1 MMKEV
6 DNMIDKS
13 NLTLRML
20 GYYNNPGQ
28 FLKEETENIEFAK
41 ALGKQLAISFA
52 EIDDVNHDSN
62 FADALKNGV
71 FILRD
76 RDSNLYAFW
85 PKEGIARVSNVT
97 YSRDD
102 ITILPLEY
110 KYWFTPGKTIQI
122 GFIGSSNPSNFS
134 QETLFE
140 HLRSLDSIGKT
151 IRLFFSTS
159 REPIIGEIVSIGK
172 DYLSIRDES
181 SNLKYV
187 TNGFSIDFP
196 SEINDSLV
204 INKNNNDVVPVMGTI
219 VKYHTKNGFGF
230 IRSLEGETYGLRK
243 IELLE
248 ESLSLGSKVVF
259 STRTERY
266 PNGKT
271 MEHAISVHSSAPV
284 SICLALAQ
292 NLRENKKL
300 RHAKNVLQHI
310 LDVFPDNQE
319 ALAEQLK
326 LSNTKGMDEDTVLF
340 NHACE
345 MLVNPS
351 TVQDAIDQFK
361 EILGRGKKIK
371 DCINRIALGYYNL
384 YNGEKDDEMKNVYRK
399 QLYDFLKNNHSKLT
413 PSGSLNL
420 RLQYFQKLGM
430 DKEYIETLDSVLQD
444 PQTEINKRAK
454 MLCLKA
460 YKYISIGRLEE
471 SISFARE
478 SLHYSS
484 FWNKAELLLP
494 ECTHMDNLPTEL
506 RPIQSISTL
515 IDNTPLDNIS
525 DIEKMPIL
533 SKHDIMYQNKVL
545 YKAKK
550 NNLNFAAEYISILA
564 DNVSQNS
571 QKFDSALFLWRE
583 LFKMMSQFGYFAQ
596 NNFAIALSR
605 ILNVS
610 IVKDSTIESSYMWKN
625 KKSWTEVLDEKND
638 ITKEQWQQIL
648 YVFVGCDYVIKPLE
662 KYIST
667 SVVLKE
673 SLKKH
678 FNIIWNDFSRLSDVR
693 DYTEYNASDEE
704 ALAVLNNTLKKKKT
718 LLDQFTSLSE
728 LEYRKEPFT
737 KMTETSSI
745 ILELFYNK
753 SVNILQRYILEND
766 PEFRTQQAELLRQ
779 SFTEL
784 KKEICF
790 IPTVFTVGGILN
802 CVSAIEASLSGVQS
816 ITRKTSKPVITVEIL
831 TQYASADNDGFYHVL
846 AKAQNADGSLT
857 ASNVRFE
864 ISSKKIEYCK
874 NNEFIFDSLEGG
886 ASIDL
891 EYIVKLNSNILND
904 ASWGFA
910 IKCTYISD
918 GKQYSQVFTPL
929 QVHLSLPTQFVPIE
943 KNPYTY
949 GPALKYNDPTF
960 VGRQKEIKDI
970 IDTVLHPQREGA
982 QIIVYGQKRCG
993 KSSLV
998 EAVKS
1003 KLENDY
1009 PMEAWCVYLTLRIE
1023 STGGEESYS
1032 EASFYSTI
1040 LKAIRMNIAAC
1051 NDEYKPLIHVPSISD
1066 LKETDSPTDLFCKCI
1081 MEFKYSMKET
1091 KGWESRRLV
1100 LVIDEFTVLYNSIK
1114 KKVASE
1120 EILHHWKGIQE
1131 SNLTNFA
1138 TIFVGHDITPT
1149 FFAEPYASNAAA
1161 IIEKYPLSYLDQDDA
1176 IKLIVNPIRNN
1187 GESRFE
1193 DKAVKQI
1200 LYYTSGS
1207 PSYLQ
1212 IFMKE
1217 MVNYINANG
1226 IVKVSEIDVYN
1237 VAQGFITKR
1246 YDAFSSISDFDNLI
1260 NSGLEDRFCLIKDAQ
1275 FEIVLRAIA
1284 KWSKGTDWCKRKN
1297 IINDPNLKGLFTND
1311 SITIDDVLND
1321 LDSRKVI
1328 ERKENNEHIKIKV
1341 GIFKEWL
1348 IRN

>member
-110 KYWFTPGKTIQI
+110 KYWFTPGETIQI
-122 GFIGSSNPSNFS
+122 GVLGSSNPSNYFH
-134 QETLFE
+134 ETLFE
-140 HLRSLDSIGKT
+140 HLRSSDRIGK
-151 IRLFFSTS
+151 IVRLNILFGGK
-159 REPIIGEIVSIGK
+159 PIIGELVSIGK
-172 DYLSIRDES
+172 DFLLIKDENSIIH
-181 SNLKYV
+181 YV
-187 TNGFSIDFP
+187 TNGLSLEFP
-196 SEINDSLV
+196 TEISDSSVLNKTSND
-204 INKNNNDVVPVMGTI
+204 IVPVMGTI
-219 VKYHTKNGFGF
+219 IKYNEKKGYGI
-230 IRSLEGETYGLRK
+230 IRSLEGETLSLRK
-243 IELLE
+243 AELLE
-248 ESLSLGSKVVF
+248 ENLSLGSKVVY
-259 STRTERY
+259 STKTIRNL
-266 PNGKT
+266 NGKT
-271 MEHAISVHSSAPV
+271 IEQAVSVHSSALV
-284 SICLALAQ
+284 SLCLTLAQ

-310 LDVFPDNQE
+310 LDIFPDNQE
-319 ALAEQLK
+319 ALVEQLK
-326 LSNTKGMDEDTVLF
+326 LSSNKVLDEDTVLF

-351 TVQDAIDQFK
+351 TVQEAIDQFK
-361 EILGRGKKIK
+361 EILGKGIKIK
-371 DCINRIALGYYNL
+371 DCISRIALGYYNL
-384 YNGEKDDEMKNVYRK
+384 YNAEKDNEMRHVYRK

-413 PSGSLNL
+413 PSNSLNL
-420 RLQYFQKLGM
+420 RLQYFEKLGM
-430 DKEYIETLDSVLQD
+430 DKEYIETLDSVLQN

-460 YKYISIGRLEE
+460 FKYISTGRSEE
-471 SISFARE
+471 SISLAKE
-478 SLHYSS
+478 SLYYSP

-494 ECTHMDNLPTEL
+494 ECKHMDNLPTEL
-506 RPIQSISTL
+506 RPNQTISTL
-515 IDNTPLDNIS
+515 IDNTPLNNIS
-525 DIEKMPIL
+525 DIEKIPIL
-533 SKHDIMYQNKVL
+533 SKHDIMYHNKVL

-550 NNLNFAAEYISILA
+550 NNLNYAADYISLLA

-571 QKFDSALFLWRE
+571 KKFDSALFLWRE
-583 LFKMMSQFGYFAQ
+583 LFKMISQFGYFAQ

-610 IVKDSTIESSYMWKN
+610 IVKDSTIESSYMWEN
-625 KKSWTEVLDEKND
+625 KKSWTEVLDEKVD

-662 KYIST
+662 KYISN
-667 SVVLKE
+667 SGFYKD
-673 SLKKH
+673 SLKMH
-678 FNIIWNDFSRLSDVR
+678 FNIIWNDFSRLSDIR
-693 DYTEYNASDEE
+693 EQINNNTPDEE
-704 ALAVLNNTLKKKKT
+704 ALSILNNAFKKKVT
-718 LLDQFTSLSE
+718 LLDQFTALSE
-728 LEYRKEPFT
+728 LPYKTEPFT
-737 KMTETSSI
+737 IITETNSN
-745 ILELFYNK
+745 ILVLFYNE
-753 SVNILQRYILEND
+753 SVNLLQSYILEND
-766 PEFRTQQAELLRQ
+766 PEIRTQKAESLRK
-779 SFTEL
+779 SFV
-784 KKEICF
+784 KIKETICAY
-790 IPTVFTVGGILN
+790 PTMFTVEGLLKCVIHIENSLN
-802 CVSAIEASLSGVQS
+802 DVQNK
-816 ITRKTSKPVITVEIL
+816 IRKTSKPVISVVVVTN
-831 TQYASADNDGFYHVL
+831 YASKDDDGFYHILV
-846 AKAQNADGSLT
+846 KAQNADGSLS
-857 ASNVRFE
+857 ASNVHFE
-864 ISSKKIEYCK
+864 IISKKIEYCK
-874 NNEFIFDSLEGG
+874 NNEFSFDSLEGG

-918 GKQYSQVFTPL
+918 GKKYSQVFTPL

-1003 KLENDY
+1003 KLEYDY

-1051 NDEYKPLIHVPSISD
+1051 NDEYKPQIHVPSISD
-1066 LKETDSPTDLFCKCI
+1066 LKETNSPTDLFCKCI
-1081 MEFKYSMKET
+1081 MEFKHSMKET
-1091 KGWESRRLV
+1091 KGWEKKRLV

-1297 IINDPNLKGLFTND
+1297 IINDSNLKGLFTND

-1341 GIFKEWL
+1341 GLFKEWL